1 MNTYI
6 KRNINIELLR
16 IISMLLI
23 VIYHY
28 QAREFGLYVI
38 GNDQLGEPQLL
49 PELILHS
56 LGKLGVPIFVFIS
69 GYYGIKFKGKRLL
82 ELIIM
87 TFFYALLSVLV
98 YDIIYGAFNIKNLLI
113 FTNHWWFITAYI
125 CLYLLSDGINY
136 VLEKISKWQ
145 LLTIVAI
152 FYFISFGDLIV
163 NSANIGGLYIM
174 FTMYLS
180 ARWIK
185 LYFTETMQK
194 YCWMLFP
201 VLLFCRISI
210 IFCGYHFHHLGVL
223 PYINSYVNPLSMI
236 TAASLFYCFLKIK
249 ECHYKKIIQWFSSSA
264 LAVYLFSE
272 GPCGQKLFAPLFPEK
287 NNWNLI
293 LFLFGS
299 MITYVII
306 ACIDKI
312 RIMIINKLI
321 TKN

>member
-1 MNTYI
+1 MNTSI

-38 GNDQLGEPQLL
+38 GNDRLGDFQLL

-69 GYYGIKFKGKRLL
+69 GFYGIKFKSKRLW

-98 YDIIYGAFNIKNLLI
+98 YGIVYGSFNIKNLLI

-136 VLEKISKWQ
+136 IIEHISKWQ
-145 LLTIVAI
+145 LLTIVII

-163 NSANIGGLYIM
+163 SSANIGGLYLIL
-174 FTMYLS
+174 TMYLS

-185 LYFTETMQK
+185 LYLAETMQR
-194 YCWMLFP
+194 YCWILLP
-201 VLLFCRISI
+201 VFLFCRIGI
-210 IFCGYHFHHLGVL
+210 ISYGYYFHHLGVL
-223 PYINSYVNPLSMI
+223 PYINSYVNPLTMI
-236 TAASLFYCFLKIK
+236 TVASLFYCFLRMK
-249 ECHYKKIIQWFSSSA
+249 ECPYKRLIYFFSSSA

-272 GPCGQKLFAPLFPEK
+272 GPCGQKLFAPLFPQY
-287 NNWNLI
+287 NNWNLMQLI
-293 LFLFGS
+293 SGAIIVYII
-299 MITYVII
+299 IT
-306 ACIDKI
+306 CIDKI
-312 RIMIINKLI
+312 RVRITNKFI
-321 TKN
+321 V

>member
-1 MNTYI
+1 MNTPI

-28 QAREFGLYVI
+28 QAREFGLYVLD
-38 GNDQLGEPQLL
+38 NNRVEDPQLF

-69 GYYGIKFKGKRLL
+69 GFYGIKFKGKRLW

-87 TFFYALLSVLV
+87 TFFYASLSVLV
-98 YDIIYGAFNIKNLLI
+98 YYIVYDSFNIRNILI

-136 VLEKISKWQ
+136 VIEQVSRWQ

-163 NSANIGGLYIM
+163 NSANIGGLYLI

-185 LYFTETMQK
+185 LYFSEAMQK
-194 YCWMLFP
+194 YCWTLFLI
-201 VLLFCRISI
+201 LLFCRISF
-210 IFCGYHFHHLGVL
+210 IFFCYHFHHLGVL
-223 PYINSYVNPLSMI
+223 SYINSYVNPLTML
-236 TAASLFYCFLKIK
+236 TAASLFYCFLKMK
-249 ECHYKKIIQWFSSSA
+249 ECPYKKLTYFFSSSA

-272 GPCGQKLFAPLFPEK
+272 GPCGQKLFAFLFPQK

-293 LFLFGS
+293 QLISGAIIVYII
-299 MITYVII
+299 IT
-306 ACIDKI
+306 CIDKMRVKITNRFII
-312 RIMIINKLI
+312 RR
-321 TKN
+321 